1 MTKQIRSDTIT
12 IKFRSIANADDEKV
26 EEGFM
31 INTCKM
37 SILFPLKKKF

>member
-12 IKFRSIANADDEKV
+12 IKFRSIADADDEKV

-31 INTCKM
+31 INTSKCQ
-37 SILFPLKKKF
+37 FCFR

>member
-1 MTKQIRSDTIT
+1 MAKQIRSDTIT
-12 IKFRSIANADDEKV
+12 IMFRSIADADDEKV
-26 EEGFM
+26 EEDFM